1 MAGEAPVLA
10 ASLSLSAIYL
20 DGAEPSHTPTPT
32 PTPGPK
38 PHSSSESPRLI
49 AHSLF
54 SVLKPVCFFVFFSF
68 PETPVSSRHHKK
80 EKKRGLF
87 WTEQGVEDGPLSGP
101 GGPSGAAAQV

>member
-32 PTPGPK
+32 PGPK

-49 AHSLF
+49 ARSLF
-54 SVLKPVCFFVFFSF
+54 SGLKPVCFFFL
-68 PETPVSSRHHKK
+68 P
-80 EKKRGLF
+80 
-87 WTEQGVEDGPLSGP
+87 
-101 GGPSGAAAQV
+101 